1 MERFSNM
8 GLDDFGMLVLP
19 IVLRKKMS
27 LKAGEIVALHPVC
40 GMAVLKK
47 ANEDDE
53 EWAIS
58 KVDYL
63 GRINLSA
70 ELRQKLG

>member
-1 MERFSNM
+1 M
-8 GLDDFGMLVLP
+8 GLIKGTV
-19 IVLRKKMS
+19 
-27 LKAGEIVALHPVC
+27 VALHPVC

-58 KVDYL
+58 KVDDL
-63 GRINLSA
+63 GRIALSD
-70 ELRQKLG
+70 EIRQRLGWETRTKIAIYCVDDETVFLKLA